1 MKKLFRY
8 KDNEPI
14 EVKSFN
20 EVRTLM
26 SKEYGVQKH
35 QVSVHPHVMEDEEFS
50 RAVVLL
56 TKFGNIYALVGSIN
70 FDPEEK

>member
-14 EVKSFN
+14 EVNNFD
-20 EVRTLM
+20 EVRKLM
-26 SKEYGVQKH
+26 SKKYGIHKR
-35 QVSVHPHVMEDEEFS
+35 QVTVHPYVMKDEEFS

-56 TKFGNIYALVGSIN
+56 TKFGNIYALVGTIN

>member
-8 KDNEPI
+8 KDKEPI
-14 EVKSFN
+14 EVKSFD
-20 EVRTLM
+20 EVRKSM
-26 SKEYGVQKH
+26 AKEYGVQKH
-35 QVSVHPHVMEDEEFS
+35 QISVHPHVIENEEFS

-70 FDPEEK
+70 FDPE

>member
-8 KDNEPI
+8 KDKEPI
-14 EVKSFN
+14 EVKSFD
-20 EVRTLM
+20 EIRKSM
-26 SKEYGVQKH
+26 AKEYGVQKH
-35 QVSVHPHVMEDEEFS
+35 QVSVHSHVMEDEEFS

-56 TKFGNIYALVGSIN
+56 TKFGNIYALVGTIN

>member
-8 KDNEPI
+8 KDKEPI
-14 EVKSFN
+14 EVKSFD
-20 EVRTLM
+20 EVRKSM
-26 SKEYGVQKH
+26 AKEYGVQKH
-35 QVSVHPHVMEDEEFS
+35 QVSVHPHVIENEEFS

-56 TKFGNIYALVGSIN
+56 TKFGNIYALVGTIN

>member
-14 EVKSFN
+14 EVNSFD
-20 EVRTLM
+20 EVRKLM

-35 QVSVHPHVMEDEEFS
+35 QVSVHHHVMEDEEFS

-56 TKFGNIYALVGSIN
+56 TKFGNIYALVGTIN